1 MLNIRFMK
9 HKILITDDSNVN
21 RSYLRSILEDKDFE
35 VLDASSGH
43 EALDIVVN
51 SAPDAMILDLMM
63 PGIGGLDILK
73 MIRAKGYKFPII
85 IFTSDY
91 KEETK
96 KSCLDAGANEV
107 LYKPTKPHHLLSLIN
122 ELFSNMPTS

>member
-1 MLNIRFMK
+1 MK
-9 HKILITDDSNVN
+9 PKILITDDSSVN
-21 RSYLRSILEDKDFE
+21 RNYLSSILVENNFE
-35 VLDASSGH
+35 VIEASSGH

-51 SAPDAMILDLMM
+51 TPLDAMILDLMM
-63 PGIGGLDILK
+63 PGVGGLDILK

-107 LYKPTKPHHLLSLIN
+107 LYKPTKPHHLLSLIYD
-122 ELFSNMPTS
+122 LFSKMPTS

>member
-1 MLNIRFMK
+1 MK
-9 HKILITDDSNVN
+9 HKILLTDDSNVN
-21 RSYLRSILEDKDFE
+21 RSYLKSILVEKNFE
-35 VLDASSGH
+35 VIEASSGQ
-43 EALDIVVN
+43 EALDIVVTTP
-51 SAPDAMILDLMM
+51 PDAMILDLLM

-91 KEETK
+91 REDTK
-96 KSCLDAGANEV
+96 KNCLDAGANEV

-122 ELFSNMPTS
+122 DLFSNMPIS